1 TRWQRET
8 NGVFHVN
15 QAFFFWGRGDVPGG
29 RAQKQHPVGDNF
41 RAIERER
48 CEAANGSASYRD
60 SPQRHGFSDASAK
73 KSSKRTDPTIRTAF
87 GRKANP
93 L

>member
-1 TRWQRET
+1 DLQRRT
-8 NGVFHVN
+8 C
-15 QAFFFWGRGDVPGG
+15 RGG

>member
-1 TRWQRET
+1 PTACFTWNTPFLFGGGPTCR
-8 NGVFHVN
+8 
-15 QAFFFWGRGDVPGG
+15 GG